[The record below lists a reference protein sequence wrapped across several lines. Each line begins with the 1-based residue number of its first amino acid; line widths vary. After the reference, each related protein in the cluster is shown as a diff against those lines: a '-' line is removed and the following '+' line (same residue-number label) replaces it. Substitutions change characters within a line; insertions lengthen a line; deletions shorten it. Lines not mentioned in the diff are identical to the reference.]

1 MAANSGLGAI
11 IWTTPLDE
19 QRIDAVHSQV
29 SAPPNLGKLA
39 YSPISRS
46 ALRRPP
52 ALNRLKAGRA
62 YGRAGGREQRGGE
75 RAEPRANNLAGMAG
89 EQQDKPS
96 ARATTRD
103 WLVPLAPGPVRALVR
118 PPGSK
123 SMTNRALILAALS
136 DGPTLINGPLV
147 ARDTQLMAEAL
158 RALGCRVDE
167 SDGAWRVEPAAGG
180 RFKPPSHRVIEIDVG
195 NAGTVLRFV
204 PPVAALTASDVRFA
218 GDRRMS
224 QRPVGPLLAA
234 LRELGALISDNG
246 SGAVPFVV
254 HGRGAAAGGSVTL
267 DASSSSQL
275 VSGLLLAAARFDAGA
290 EIRHCGPPVPS
301 TPHID
306 MTVKM
311 LASAGVHV
319 TAAPAREGGRAAAPG
334 ERGGT
339 GHGRSAGRIWTVPA
353 GMIKADRIDIEPDLS
368 SAMPFLA
375 GALATAGEVT
385 IAGWPADSLQPAA
398 RIIELL
404 TSMGADV
411 RTGAD
416 GLRVTGGG
424 QISGV
429 NADLSEVG
437 ELTPVLTALATL
449 ASSPSQF
456 TGVGHLR
463 RHESDRLAAL
473 AGEIGKL
480 GGDVTETAD
489 GLRIRPARLHA
500 GRAFDSH
507 DDHRLVMAA
516 AVLGLVTGGVRVRNA
531 ATVGKTFPEFSQVWA
546 QTFAPA

>member
-1 MAANSGLGAI
+1 MAA
-11 IWTTPLDE
+11 
-19 QRIDAVHSQV
+19 
-29 SAPPNLGKLA
+29 
-39 YSPISRS
+39 
-46 ALRRPP
+46 P
-52 ALNRLKAGRA
+52 AE
-62 YGRAGGREQRGGE
+62 REQRSGE

-89 EQQDKPS
+89 ERQEMPS
-96 ARATTRD
+96 GRATTHD
-103 WLVPLAPGPVRALVR
+103 WLVPRAAGPVRALVR
-118 PPGSK
+118 LPGSK

-147 ARDTQLMAEAL
+147 ARDTHLMAEAL
-158 RALGCRVDE
+158 RALGCRIDE
-167 SDGAWRVEPAAGG
+167 SGGAWRVEPAAGG
-180 RFKPPSHRVIEIDVG
+180 RSKPSSPPTIEIDVG

-204 PPVAALTASDVRFA
+204 PPVAVLTTSDVSFA

-234 LRELGALISDNG
+234 LRELGALISDSG

-254 HGRGAAAGGSVTL
+254 HGRGALAGGSVTL

-275 VSGLLLAAARFDAGA
+275 VSGLLLAAARFEAGA

-301 TPHID
+301 APHID

-319 TAAPAREGGRAAAPG
+319 MAESAGEGGGATAWG

-339 GHGRSAGRIWTVPA
+339 SHGRSAAQIWTVPA
-353 GMIKADRIDIEPDLS
+353 GTIKADRIDIEPDLS
-368 SAMPFLA
+368 NALPFLA
-375 GALATAGEVT
+375 GALATGGEVT

-411 RTGAD
+411 RAAAG
-416 GLRVTGGG
+416 GLRVTGGA

-429 NADLSEVG
+429 SADLSEVG
-437 ELTPVLTALATL
+437 ELTPVLTALAAL
-449 ASSPSQF
+449 ASSPSRF

-473 AGEIGKL
+473 ASEIGNF

-489 GLRIRPARLHA
+489 GLRIRPAQLHA
-500 GRAFDSH
+500 GGAAFDSH
-507 DDHRLVMAA
+507 DDHRMVMAA
-516 AVLGLVTGGVRVRNA
+516 AVLGLVTDGVRVRNA
-531 ATVGKTFPEFSQVWA
+531 ATVGKTFPEFSRVWA
-546 QTFAPA
+546 QTFAPG